1 MDSHGDQLIAAG
13 RFPKDGP
20 WFRSRGR
27 DKAPQIHQQN
37 EDLRSRLWLFPPF
50 EGEILAKSIF
60 NVALK
65 TMKALTYSIF
75 FVKKSTVDG
84 AHAPE
89 EKKKHG
95 FPPARPSGLKLWNI
109 LL

>member
-1 MDSHGDQLIAAG
+1 MDSHGDQLLAAG
-13 RFPKDGP
+13 SFPKDGP

-65 TMKALTYSIF
+65 TMKALTYRNF
-75 FVKKSTVDG
+75 FCKKSTVDG
-84 AHAPE
+84 PYAPG
-89 EKKKHG
+89 EKKNNKN
-95 FPPARPSGLKLWNI
+95 FR
-109 LL
+109 LLGHLV

>member
-13 RFPKDGP
+13 RFPKDDP

-65 TMKALTYSIF
+65 TMKALTYSNF
-75 FVKKSTVDG
+75 FVKNQLLME
-84 AHAPE
+84 HMLP